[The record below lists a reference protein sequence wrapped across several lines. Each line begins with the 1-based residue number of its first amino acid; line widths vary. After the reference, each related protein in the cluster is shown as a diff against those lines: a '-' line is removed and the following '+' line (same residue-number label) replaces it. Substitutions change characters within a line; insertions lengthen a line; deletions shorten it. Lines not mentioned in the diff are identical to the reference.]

1 MEVPLRPM
9 GREEI
14 QKLEA
19 VLLIGTV
26 SRQDVIEKMRSAD
39 PKDRITWI
47 DSLAVAAG
55 ALAREKAGMTVA
67 RIADELGRGEQTI
80 RSHLT
85 GKTEAGKLVRETYE
99 MLVKGEK
106 VLPFLVKE
114 AEVAPTPPTEEIEK
128 LKAELEEERKAK
140 AELQSK
146 LEKELKEKAELQE
159 KLAKLQSK
167 IENVARALEEAINQL
182 KV

>member
-1 MEVPLRPM
+1 MSEIEVPLRPI
-9 GREEI
+9 GREDI

-26 SRQDVIEKMRSAD
+26 SRSDVIEKMRSAD
-39 PKDRITWI
+39 PRDRITWI

-55 ALAREKAGMTVA
+55 ALAREKAGMTVP
-67 RIADELGRGEQTI
+67 RIADELGRGEQTV

-99 MLVKGEK
+99 MLLKGEK

-114 AEVAPTPPTEEIEK
+114 AEAVSAPSAEEIEK
-128 LKAELEEERKAK
+128 LKTELEEERKAK

-146 LEKELKEKAELQE
+146 LEQLQN
-159 KLAKLQSK
+159 KLDNAVRS
-167 IENVARALEEAINQL
+167 LESLLNQL
-182 KV
+182 KA

>member
-1 MEVPLRPM
+1 MCIR
-9 GREEI
+9 
-14 QKLEA
+14 
-19 VLLIGTV
+19 
-26 SRQDVIEKMRSAD
+26 
-39 PKDRITWI
+39 
-47 DSLAVAAG
+47 DSP
-55 ALAREKAGMTVA
+55 

-114 AEVAPTPPTEEIEK
+114 AEAASTPPTEEIEK
-128 LKAELEEERKAK
+128 LKTELEEERKAK

-146 LEKELKEKAELQE
+146 LEQLQN
-159 KLAKLQSK
+159 KLDNAVRS
-167 IENVARALEEAINQL
+167 LESLLNQL
-182 KV
+182 KA

>member
-1 MEVPLRPM
+1 MSEVEVPLRPM
-9 GREEI
+9 GREDI

-19 VLLIGTV
+19 VLLLGTV

-55 ALAREKAGMTVA
+55 ALARGKAGMSVP

-85 GKTEAGKLVRETYE
+85 GRTEAGKLVRETYE
-99 MLVKGEK
+99 MLLRGEK
-106 VLPFLVKE
+106 VLAFMLRE
-114 AEVAPTPPTEEIEK
+114 AEAPSKEELEK
-128 LKAELEEERKAK
+128 LRSE
-140 AELQSK
+140 
-146 LEKELKEKAELQE
+146 LEKERREKAELQE
-159 KLAKLQSK
+159 KLVALQRK
-167 IENVARALEEAINQL
+167 IENAAKALENVINQL
-182 KV
+182 KA

>member
-1 MEVPLRPM
+1 MSEIEVPLKPM
-9 GREEI
+9 GREDI

-19 VLLIGTV
+19 VLLLGTV
-26 SRQDVIEKMRSAD
+26 SRHDVIEKMRSAD

-55 ALAREKAGMTVA
+55 ALAREKAGMTVT

-99 MLVKGEK
+99 MLVRGEK
-106 VLPFLVKE
+106 VLPFMVKE
-114 AEVAPTPPTEEIEK
+114 VEAPSKEEVEK
-128 LKAELEEERKAK
+128 LRHE
-140 AELQSK
+140 
-146 LEKELKEKAELQE
+146 LEKERKEKTELQE
-159 KLAKLQSK
+159 KLGKLQGR
-167 IENVARALEEAINQL
+167 IENVVKALEDVLNQL
-182 KV
+182 KA

>member
-1 MEVPLRPM
+1 MSEIEVPLKPM
-9 GREEI
+9 GREDI

-19 VLLIGTV
+19 VLLLGTV
-26 SRQDVIEKMRSAD
+26 SRHDVIEKMRSAD

-55 ALAREKAGMTVA
+55 ALAREKAGMTVT

-99 MLVKGEK
+99 MLVRGEK
-106 VLPFLVKE
+106 VLPFMVKE
-114 AEVAPTPPTEEIEK
+114 VEAPSKEEVEK
-128 LKAELEEERKAK
+128 LRHE
-140 AELQSK
+140 
-146 LEKELKEKAELQE
+146 LEKERKEKTELQE
-159 KLAKLQSK
+159 KLGKLQGK
-167 IENVARALEEAINQL
+167 IENVVKALEDVLNQL
-182 KV
+182 KA

>member
-1 MEVPLRPM
+1 MSEIEVPLRPM
-9 GREEI
+9 GREDI

-26 SRQDVIEKMRSAD
+26 SRSDVIEKMRSAD
-39 PKDRITWI
+39 PRDRITWI

-55 ALAREKAGMTVA
+55 ALAREKAGMSVT

-99 MLVKGEK
+99 MLLKGEK

-114 AEVAPTPPTEEIEK
+114 AEAAPAPSTEEIDK

-140 AELQSK
+140 AELQSR
-146 LEKELKEKAELQE
+146 LEQ
-159 KLAKLQSK
+159 LQSK
-167 IENVARALEEAINQL
+167 LDNAVKSLESLLNQL
-182 KV
+182 KA

>member
-1 MEVPLRPM
+1 MSEIEVPLRPM
-9 GREEI
+9 GREDI

-26 SRQDVIEKMRSAD
+26 SRSDVIEKMRSAD
-39 PKDRITWI
+39 PRDRITWI

-55 ALAREKAGMTVA
+55 ALAREKAGMSVT

-99 MLVKGEK
+99 MLLKGEK

-114 AEVAPTPPTEEIEK
+114 AAPAPAPPTEEIDK

-146 LEKELKEKAELQE
+146 LEQ
-159 KLAKLQSK
+159 LQSK
-167 IENVARALEEAINQL
+167 LDNAVKSLESLLNQL
-182 KV
+182 KA